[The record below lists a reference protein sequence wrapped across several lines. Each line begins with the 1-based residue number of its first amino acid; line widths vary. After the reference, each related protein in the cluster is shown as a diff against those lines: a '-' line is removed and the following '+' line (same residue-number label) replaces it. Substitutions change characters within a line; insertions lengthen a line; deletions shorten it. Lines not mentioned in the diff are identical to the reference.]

1 MFIKSTPSN
10 KSERFEKWEGLCPTS
25 RRRRHVS
32 SQKAWSWGVGRP
44 GLGCPP
50 LPNALMLILPGK
62 TWRAADISLRRIN
75 ESLFPSASSFDLIL
89 FWNRG
94 GGEKELNW
102 WGGMGVG
109 RKQRGDDV
117 HPCCG
122 THRPDHRPLMVTWE
136 AIVCWLCNLTCF
148 CFSFQ
153 FSPRCNKSPS
163 SQPSSPY
170 WQANVTHVWLT
181 SVAPECRS
189 MIYESILLVYLKSFL
204 CVLCICRWDNLLN
217 IYCGGA
223 FH

>member
-1 MFIKSTPSN
+1 
-10 KSERFEKWEGLCPTS
+10 
-25 RRRRHVS
+25 
-32 SQKAWSWGVGRP
+32 
-44 GLGCPP
+44 
-50 LPNALMLILPGK
+50 MLILPG
-62 TWRAADISLRRIN
+62 RAADISLRRIN

-102 WGGMGVG
+102 WGGMGIG
-109 RKQRGDDV
+109 KKQRGEDV

-122 THRPDHRPLMVTWE
+122 IHRPDHRPLMGTRDAV
-136 AIVCWLCNLTCF
+136 VCWLCNLTCF

-170 WQANVTHVWLT
+170 WQANVTRVWLT
-181 SVAPECRS
+181 SAVPECRS
-189 MIYESILLVYLKSFL
+189 MIYESILLVYVKSFL
-204 CVLCICRWDNLLN
+204 CVLCICRWDNLPN
-217 IYCGGA
+217 IYCRGA